1 MVSKYCLVLAVAL
14 IVLTVGFAQAEVLAN
29 SGKPM
34 RGVNPQRNYN
44 VNKKLL
50 CPEIAPGRTQVWNI
64 AWETKKPSQDWTSYY
79 APYIELTQDDEGFIY
94 LRGSV
99 GTPAARFIKI
109 NGTDGS
115 FDPTLVY
122 VAPFNSFAEPTHV
135 AGNRMY
141 IAAETKTAIVN
152 TLTMQEIALLDH
164 AVTGTSPGSYAP
176 FGTQFM
182 ITASPANSP
191 VDALRYL
198 NTASQE
204 FDVSQPNFSSAN
216 ANDVIIYKNGTGD
229 EIPIAVFGSSSPS
242 AIIIYSPNYLFSLL
256 GSNYLYVDSYV
267 QDSQLV
273 IHAIILQTQ
282 TTHVTLIIDADTG
295 NLIRNVSMNTWE
307 GEAITAFSKFR
318 VLGDKS
324 VCSIVSNSQA
334 KIVDILNDKV
344 LLTNKYTVFDPL
356 YSIRT
361 YWLLFH

>member
-1 MVSKYCLVLAVAL
+1 
-14 IVLTVGFAQAEVLAN
+14 
-29 SGKPM
+29 
-34 RGVNPQRNYN
+34 
-44 VNKKLL
+44 
-50 CPEIAPGRTQVWNI
+50 
-64 AWETKKPSQDWTSYY
+64 
-79 APYIELTQDDEGFIY
+79 
-94 LRGSV
+94 
-99 GTPAARFIKI
+99 
-109 NGTDGS
+109 
-115 FDPTLVY
+115 
-122 VAPFNSFAEPTHV
+122 
-135 AGNRMY
+135 MY

-182 ITASPANSP
+182 ITANPANSP

-204 FDVSQPNFSSAN
+204 FDVSQPNFGSAN

-282 TTHVTLIIDADTG
+282 TTHVTLIIDA
-295 NLIRNVSMNTWE
+295 VS
-307 GEAITAFSKFR
+307 I
-318 VLGDKS
+318 
-324 VCSIVSNSQA
+324 I
-334 KIVDILNDKV
+334 
-344 LLTNKYTVFDPL
+344 
-356 YSIRT
+356 
-361 YWLLFH
+361 